1 MPNKVILSGVS
12 KRAGRERKERES
24 EKERETGSLHSAN
37 PRLCLLPLPHP
48 ATDVQLPSAFGFSSP
63 PPFRQDYGTH
73 SRTKAA

>member
-12 KRAGRERKERES
+12 KRAGREKEREG
-24 EKERETGSLHSAN
+24 ERAGSLHSAN

-48 ATDVQLPSAFGFSSP
+48 ATDVQLPSALGFSSP